1 MIDIVERLRHI
12 DFTFWYAPILPHE
25 KFERIEIGKMSR
37 DAANEIERLREE
49 VKTLRQNKWKPL
61 IKVHSSDFPSD
72 EYYGVPVCVSG
83 NKVWPWLADNVV
95 LYAALK
101 EGE

>member
-1 MIDIVERLRHI
+1 MDIVERLRHI

-37 DAANEIERLREE
+37 DAADEIERLRKENQKLALDLIAVLGQWHDNDE
-49 VKTLRQNKWKPL
+49 QN
-61 IKVHSSDFPSD
+61 S
-72 EYYGVPVCVSG
+72 
-83 NKVWPWLADNVV
+83 
-95 LYAALK
+95 ALK